1 MCLLLFATS
10 SAFWNKQTIYW
21 RQSLTSSL
29 QQYNVNLFPDWQKL
43 YQAELFDP
51 IKRKSNNCIQARGE
65 AFSFVRTYKNIIS
78 SSHNGFIN
86 LGWSIEQF
94 LKDILDD
101 DDRDNEE
108 NQDDRK
114 PKQKKCVFKTWPP
127 IRLLV
132 TRCTQRFPKMALSDY
147 HHRWSCWWGQF
158 ITSSGLVWGIIVKDT
173 TLRMINTQSWKTKY
187 VIYGLVFS
195 S

>member
-1 MCLLLFATS
+1 MTLDGASIIKMLKKRVTKAEMMCLLLFATI
-10 SAFWNKQTIYW
+10 SAFRNKQTIYQW
-21 RQSLTSSL
+21 QSLTSSL
-29 QQYNVNLFPDWQKL
+29 EQYSVNLFPEWQRL

-65 AFSFVRTYKNIIS
+65 AYKNLIS

-114 PKQKKCVFKTWPP
+114 PKQKKCVFKTWPA

-158 ITSSGLVWGIIVKDT
+158 ITSSELVWVMRLPNQRIIAK
-173 TLRMINTQSWKTKY
+173 
-187 VIYGLVFS
+187 
-195 S
+195 